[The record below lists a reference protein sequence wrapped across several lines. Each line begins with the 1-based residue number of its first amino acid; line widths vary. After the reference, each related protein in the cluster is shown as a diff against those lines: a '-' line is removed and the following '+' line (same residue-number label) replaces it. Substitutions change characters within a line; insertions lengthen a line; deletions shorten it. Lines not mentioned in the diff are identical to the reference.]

1 MIRTKTKNLKI
12 GLSLSG
18 GGYRAAIY
26 HLGTFRKLREMGIL
40 ENVDVISTISGGSI
54 TGACYGLKG
63 DNFEEFEKC
72 LRGIVQ
78 KSIIRGILYSF
89 RFICI
94 FVFLLSIVVLSI
106 YLLFTRLAWVSTPL
120 LVIVIWSLLIY
131 QFKIF
136 PVSSIINRLYSKWFF
151 DGKTLKDFNPIPRI
165 AINATNLETGRPFTF
180 SKNKMSDST
189 YEHPGKG
196 RKSIKFKPDGFP
208 ISLAVASSTCV
219 PFAFTPIFIDKKY
232 FEDEKDFE
240 TIKPCLV
247 DGGVYDNQGVHKLT
261 QKNSSYECDVVI
273 VSDAGNIMPKINSF
287 NNVIQLLMRTSEIFM
302 NRIKNYQMIQHV
314 YENYRFNKK
323 SIAYQSLG
331 WDFEGC
337 LDGFMDNLKKGA
349 ILEEVIV
356 AHEISNQDMVNGHWD
371 IIEDKLMRK
380 INYSGIKIKM
390 PTVEELKTARGVSTN
405 LKALKTSQ
413 INALVKQ
420 AECLTEL
427 QVKLYCPILLS

>member
-1 MIRTKTKNLKI
+1 M
-12 GLSLSG
+12 
-18 GGYRAAIY
+18 
-26 HLGTFRKLREMGIL
+26 
-40 ENVDVISTISGGSI
+40 
-54 TGACYGLKG
+54 
-63 DNFEEFEKC
+63 
-72 LRGIVQ
+72 
-78 KSIIRGILYSF
+78 
-89 RFICI
+89 
-94 FVFLLSIVVLSI
+94 LSI

>member
-1 MIRTKTKNLKI
+1 MIRTQTKNLRI

-78 KSIIRGILYSF
+78 KSIIKGILYSF
-89 RFICI
+89 RFISI
-94 FVFLLSIVVLSI
+94 FIFLLSIVIFSI
-106 YLLFTRLAWVSTPL
+106 YLLFTRFAWVSTPL
-120 LVIVIWSLLIY
+120 LVIVMWSLLIY

-151 DGKTLKDFNPIPRI
+151 DGKTLKDFNPMPRI

-196 RKSIKFKPDGFP
+196 RKTIKFKPDGFP

-337 LDGFMDNLKKGA
+337 LEGFMDNLKKGA

-356 AHEISNQDMVNGHWD
+356 AHEISNQDMMNGHWD

-405 LKALKTSQ
+405 LKTLKTSQ

>member
-151 DGKTLKDFNPIPRI
+151 DGKTLKDFNPIPQI

-196 RKSIKFKPDGFP
+196 RKSIKFKPDEFP

-232 FEDEKDFE
+232 FVDEKDFE

-331 WDFEGC
+331 WDLEGC
-337 LDGFMDNLKKGA
+337 LDGFMDNLKKEA
-349 ILEEVIV
+349 ILEEVIL
-356 AHEISNQDMVNGHWD
+356 AHEISNQDIVNGSWD

-380 INYSGIKIKM
+380 INYSGIMAQM
-390 PTVEELKTARGVSTN
+390 PTVDELKTARGVSTH

-413 INALVKQ
+413 INALIKQ